1 MGEVVTLPHAKR
13 EKKERKKMQ
22 MAVAAAVLVFFLL
35 AGVQVYRIWR
45 TSNLNIVRV
54 SEGQV
59 EESLAVKA
67 LILRDEMVVT
77 APVAGEIEPMV
88 PAGERVRKGGVV
100 ARIKTPGTGT
110 VNVYAP
116 EAGVVSYTLDGWENL
131 LPAPQFDKIDV
142 NKVLNRE
149 RNVTRVEKGKVVQKG
164 QTIFRLVNNLERS
177 YLYVPLKKE
186 EAVRLPKEAGALVK
200 VKFKDGTPDYYFR
213 VEKIVPAEGGSGMF
227 LSSNIFIPAH
237 LDQRWLSVRLVTSSC
252 RGMIVPA
259 TALVEKNGKTGV
271 YVLFKQR
278 TRWHQV
284 EVVGKVGDK
293 AAVRGLEEGTPVV
306 GNGQAVREGEVV
318 NF

>member
-1 MGEVVTLPHAKR
+1 
-13 EKKERKKMQ
+13 
-22 MAVAAAVLVFFLL
+22 
-35 AGVQVYRIWR
+35 
-45 TSNLNIVRV
+45 
-54 SEGQV
+54 
-59 EESLAVKA
+59 
-67 LILRDEMVVT
+67 
-77 APVAGEIEPMV
+77 
-88 PAGERVRKGGVV
+88 
-100 ARIKTPGTGT
+100 
-110 VNVYAP
+110 
-116 EAGVVSYTLDGWENL
+116 
-131 LPAPQFDKIDV
+131 
-142 NKVLNRE
+142 
-149 RNVTRVEKGKVVQKG
+149 
-164 QTIFRLVNNLERS
+164 
-177 YLYVPLKKE
+177 
-186 EAVRLPKEAGALVK
+186 
-200 VKFKDGTPDYYFR
+200 
-213 VEKIVPAEGGSGMF
+213 MF